1 MIKIGDFSRMAQVSV
16 RTLRLY
22 DEMGLLKPAHIDRF
36 SDYRYYNVEQLPRLN
51 RILALKD
58 LGFSLEQ
65 IARMLQKDVP
75 LDHMK
80 GMLTMKQAEAEREV
94 LEAQAR
100 LSRVATRLQQ
110 IENEGKAP
118 AYDVMLK
125 PVEPATIA
133 SIRSLV
139 PSVDDFGPHCVQ
151 QYGELYAWLDDH
163 DIALAGPE
171 MALYH
176 NTEYTE
182 TDLDYEA
189 AAIIKPQDARNATPS
204 SMVAIRDLPAVPIM
218 ASTVH
223 HGCFRDVTL
232 AIQAVFTWMVMNRYT
247 LAGPLREIHLSGRE
261 PEINLSETVVIEL
274 QVPVTQG
281 KE

>member
-1 MIKIGDFSRMAQVSV
+1 MIKIGDFSRLAQVSV

-36 SDYRYYNVEQLPRLN
+36 SDYRYYSVEQLPRLN

-65 IARMLQKDVP
+65 IARMLKDNVP
-75 LDHMK
+75 LDQMK
-80 GMLTMKQAEAEREV
+80 GMLTMKQAEAERDV
-94 LEAQAR
+94 IDAQAR
-100 LSRVATRLQQ
+100 LGRVAARLQQ

-125 PVEPATIA
+125 SVEPATIA
-133 SIRSLV
+133 SIRTSV

-171 MALYH
+171 IALYH

-182 TDLDYEA
+182 VDLDYEA
-189 AAIIKPQDARNATPS
+189 AAVIKPQDAHNTTPS
-204 SMVAIRDLPAVPIM
+204 SLVTIRKLPAVQQM
-218 ASTVH
+218 ASIVH
-223 HGCFRDVTL
+223 SGCFRDVTL
-232 AIQAVFTWMVMNRYT
+232 AIQALLLWTALNRYA

-261 PEINLSETVVIEL
+261 PEINLAETVVIEV
-274 QVPVTQG
+274 QAPVIPG
-281 KE
+281 

>member
-36 SDYRYYNVEQLPRLN
+36 SDYRYYSVEQLPRLN

-75 LDHMK
+75 LDQMK
-80 GMLTMKQAEAEREV
+80 GMLTMKQAEAEQEV
-94 LEAQAR
+94 HEAQAR
-100 LSRVATRLQQ
+100 LARVAARLQQ

-125 PVEPATIA
+125 QVESMTIG
-133 SIRSLV
+133 SIRRIV
-139 PSVDDFGPHCVQ
+139 PSVENFSLHCIG
-151 QYGELYAWLDDH
+151 QYSELYAWLDDH
-163 DIALAGPE
+163 DIEPIGHE
-171 MALYH
+171 VALYH

-182 TDLDYEA
+182 VDIDHEA
-189 AAIIKPQDARNATPS
+189 ATPIKPQDARNATPS
-204 SMVAIRDLPAVPIM
+204 SMVVIRELPAVPLM
-218 ASTVH
+218 ASIVH
-223 HGCFRDVTL
+223 HGCFGDVTQV
-232 AIQAVFTWMVMNRYT
+232 IQGLFTWMALNRYT
-247 LAGPLREIHLSGRE
+247 IAGPLREVHLSGRE
-261 PEINLSETVVIEL
+261 PEIGMAESVVIEL
-274 QVPVTQG
+274 QAPVAPVR
-281 KE
+281 